1 MNASIVVAVTQG
13 YTMASMEE
21 FLGVT
26 PPIST
31 TGPSEK
37 DLEVTKSLIETL
49 RSMDQ
54 YESDGEAQKR

>member
-1 MNASIVVAVTQG
+1 
-13 YTMASMEE
+13 MEG

-31 TGPSEK
+31 TGPTER
-37 DLEVTKSLIETL
+37 DLEVTKHLIETL